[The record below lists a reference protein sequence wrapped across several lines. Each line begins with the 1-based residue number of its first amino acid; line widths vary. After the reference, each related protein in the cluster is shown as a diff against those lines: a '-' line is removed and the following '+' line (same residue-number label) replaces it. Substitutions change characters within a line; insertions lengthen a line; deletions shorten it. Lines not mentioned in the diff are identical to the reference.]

1 MKSESQRREEYL
13 RGELPLLLL
22 INRISKTFHREMRKV
37 CEENRVPVGYRSLLF
52 HLGHHNECSQKELVE
67 KTELKSSTVSI
78 ALDKM
83 ERDGYIERRR
93 DGKDGR
99 VILVCL
105 TDKGKEIN
113 RKNKEKVDVLEQQF
127 AATVTAEEEK
137 ELARLLTKLLR
148 GYFDQQGWG
157 DPFAPEERL
166 IRESCQE
173 RNEESDL

>member
-1 MKSESQRREEYL
+1 MKL
-13 RGELPLLLL
+13 AA
-22 INRISKTFHREMRKV
+22 
-37 CEENRVPVGYRSLLF
+37 
-52 HLGHHNECSQKELVE
+52 HNECSQKELVE
-67 KTELKSSTVSI
+67 KTELKPSTVSI

>member
-1 MKSESQRREEYL
+1 MKSESQRREEYFQE
-13 RGELPLLLL
+13 ELPLLLL

-37 CEENRVPVGYRSLLF
+37 CEENGVPIGYRSLLV
-52 HLGHHNECSQKELVE
+52 HLGHHNACSQKELVE
-67 KTELKSSTVSI
+67 KTELKPSTVSI

-99 VILVCL
+99 VIWVCL
-105 TDKGKEIN
+105 TDKGMEIN
-113 RKNKEKVDVLEQQF
+113 RKNKEKIDILEQQF
-127 AATVTAEEEK
+127 AATVTSEEER

-157 DPFAPEERL
+157 DPFATEEKVLPEMR
-166 IRESCQE
+166 QK
-173 RNEESDL
+173 RNEESSL

>member
-1 MKSESQRREEYL
+1 MNV
-13 RGELPLLLL
+13 P
-22 INRISKTFHREMRKV
+22 
-37 CEENRVPVGYRSLLF
+37 EENRVPVGYRSLLF
-52 HLGHHNECSQKELVE
+52 YLGHHNECSQKELVE
-67 KTELKSSTVSI
+67 KTELKPSTVSI

>member
-52 HLGHHNECSQKELVE
+52 PLGHHNECSQKELVE
-67 KTELKSSTVSI
+67 KTELKPSTVSI

>member
-1 MKSESQRREEYL
+1 MQSE
-13 RGELPLLLL
+13 G
-22 INRISKTFHREMRKV
+22 
-37 CEENRVPVGYRSLLF
+37 
-52 HLGHHNECSQKELVE
+52 LVE
-67 KTELKSSTVSI
+67 KTELKPSTVSI

-148 GYFDQQGWG
+148 GYFDQQGWVIPLRPKKG
-157 DPFAPEERL
+157 SSGKVVRNGTRKAIYEEMV
-166 IRESCQE
+166 
-173 RNEESDL
+173 

>member
-1 MKSESQRREEYL
+1 M
-13 RGELPLLLL
+13 
-22 INRISKTFHREMRKV
+22 
-37 CEENRVPVGYRSLLF
+37 
-52 HLGHHNECSQKELVE
+52 GHHNECSQKELVE
-67 KTELKSSTVSI
+67 KTELKPSTVSI

>member
-1 MKSESQRREEYL
+1 
-13 RGELPLLLL
+13 
-22 INRISKTFHREMRKV
+22 
-37 CEENRVPVGYRSLLF
+37 
-52 HLGHHNECSQKELVE
+52 
-67 KTELKSSTVSI
+67 
-78 ALDKM
+78 M

-113 RKNKEKVDVLEQQF
+113 RKNKEKIDILEQQF
-127 AATVTAEEEK
+127 AATVTPEEEK

-148 GYFDQQGWG
+148 GYFNQQGWG
-157 DPFAPEERL
+157 DPFDPEERL
-166 IRESCQE
+166 IQKSHQE

>member
-1 MKSESQRREEYL
+1 MKGESQRREEYL

-37 CEENRVPVGYRSLLF
+37 CEENLVPVGYRSLLF

-67 KTELKSSTVSI
+67 KTELKPSTVSI

-105 TDKGKEIN
+105 TEKGKEIN

-137 ELARLLTKLLR
+137 ELVRLLTKLLR

-173 RNEESDL
+173 RNEESNL